1 MAKEIAFENFAKGM
15 TSGWVDHAGVVIRD
29 EKQMQWMWKRFYAHA
44 LNPAPIPEID
54 FSKVML
60 ICSFRGQYSTWGYS
74 TEIKRIVE
82 ASDAHS
88 KFLRVYILE
97 CNPRRGS
104 VVKDSE
110 GKLLFAQPFHIV
122 ELERS
127 KKPVHFK
134 YSERICWR

>member
-88 KFLRVYILE
+88 TFLRVHVLE
-97 CNPRRGS
+97 CNPRRRS
-104 VVKDSE
+104 LVKLE
-110 GKLLFAQPFHIV
+110 FAQPFCIV
-122 ELERS
+122 ELARS
-127 KKPVHFK
+127 EKPVHFR
-134 YSERICWR
+134 YRERICW